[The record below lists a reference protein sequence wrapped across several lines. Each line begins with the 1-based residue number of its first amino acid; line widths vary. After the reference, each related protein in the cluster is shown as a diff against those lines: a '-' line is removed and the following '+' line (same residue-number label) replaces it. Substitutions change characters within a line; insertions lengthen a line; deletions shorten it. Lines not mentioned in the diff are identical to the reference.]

1 MIAPVR
7 INAMTEKK
15 LATIENMLRVCY
27 RLDHGKHGMANLHQ
41 SVLIQFYSFFYSV
54 KPFLKKHKFISC
66 ILAQKVFIILF

>member
-41 SVLIQFYSFFYSV
+41 SVLIQFYSY
-54 KPFLKKHKFISC
+54 FL
-66 ILAQKVFIILF
+66 V